1 MQREKGHKA
10 MEKKYC
16 GFIGLDLDGTVFD
29 NEKRISAAN
38 RIAIE
43 NAIQKGYCVVPV
55 TGRPMSGVPEELM
68 AISGIEYVI
77 AANGAV
83 IYQVENFSQ
92 KKWIRLYEDL
102 MEEEK
107 VLEILE
113 ILNSYP
119 VVPDCFVQGKGH
131 MPERAKEMI
140 PQMGLAPAMCQYLL
154 NGREFFPDLMEYVRQ
169 ETQQVEKITIN
180 FYLNKEGLRMKQ
192 EVFKRLEKVKDITLV
207 SGAPHNLEVNTL
219 TARKGSGVL
228 QLARLLGIPK
238 ENTMACGDDSND
250 LDMIQKAGFGV
261 VMGNASEILK
271 QQADFIT
278 LSNEEDGVAHAIQ
291 EFMKR
296 MEERV
301 SEK

>member
-1 MQREKGHKA
+1 MK
-10 MEKKYC
+10 KKYC

-29 NEKRISAAN
+29 NEKRISVAN

-43 NAIQKGYCVVPV
+43 NAIQRGYCVAPV

-83 IYQVENFSQ
+83 IYQVENFSR
-92 KKWIRLYEDL
+92 KKWTRLYEDL

-107 VLEILE
+107 VLEVLE

-180 FYLNKEGLRMKQ
+180 FYLNKEGLRLKQ

-261 VMGNASEILK
+261 AMGNASEILK

-296 MEERV
+296 REERV